1 MASTTEM
8 SFPSFRPTLAHTY
21 NSRGELGM
29 FVNPYACS
37 CVTCE
42 DYKTS
47 YSSPLPTPTPA
58 SLTTLPPPRS
68 IQEVTAA
75 EALVDLYR
83 SAMFSPS
90 ALERTVTGFHYS
102 PPEDDGIGPTASIA
116 STGTLL
122 PSPSPAP
129 RPSPTGGLG
138 LSSSSYG
145 AVRFWTE
152 EEKEDDDTT
161 SVKFSS
167 DQIATLKESLKDYYE
182 VLTERQNGLDHS
194 NCRSHDE
201 MAAQDQEWDEI
212 DRKITEIDEIL
223 AVLEEA

>member
-8 SFPSFRPTLAHTY
+8 TLPSFRPTLAHTY

-37 CVTCE
+37 CETCD
-42 DYKTS
+42 DYK
-47 YSSPLPTPTPA
+47 SSHVAPRPTPTPA

-83 SAMFSPS
+83 SAMFSPT
-90 ALERTVTGFHYS
+90 ALQRTVTGFHYS
-102 PPEDDGIGPTASIA
+102 PSEDDEIGPTASIA
-116 STGTLL
+116 STGTLIA
-122 PSPSPAP
+122 SPSPAP
-129 RPSPTGGLG
+129 RPSPGPSGGLG

-152 EEKEDDDTT
+152 EDAATTT
-161 SVKFSS
+161 SVEFSS
-167 DQIATLKESLKDYYE
+167 EQIKTLKESLKDYCE

-212 DRKITEIDEIL
+212 DRKIMEIDEIL
-223 AVLEEA
+223 AALEA